1 MLLSHYALASFP
13 MISILFL
20 WPVGPSLNLYIFL
33 VSTCAIARLCIAKEV
48 ASFPGASSVNFM
60 GVAHNR
66 TCARALQSSK
76 PEEGKLLVALK
87 LIASYST

>member
-1 MLLSHYALASFP
+1 MARRTIPESIY
-13 MISILFL
+13 ISCVHLR
-20 WPVGPSLNLYIFL
+20 
-33 VSTCAIARLCIAKEV
+33 IARLCVVYIAKEV